1 VIGETDLF
9 RAARAGDPA
18 GLGALLERHR
28 ASLLAT
34 AYRMVGY
41 KPEAED
47 AVHDA
52 FLIALRRI
60 DTLSDPQALRAWLD
74 AIVRNVCR
82 MSLRGRRP
90 VSLGDHGDPTAVL
103 DDPGARLERLALKDW
118 VWKALEKLPE
128 GLRLTVLLRHFG
140 NYSSYE
146 EIAETLALPVGTVR
160 SRLSEARRRL
170 ADDLLGLSRS
180 CDEEERRRRDDWNR
194 YYFGAFARLYDGR
207 RDDFIDHYRPD
218 MEVIAGRTRFR
229 GRGKIEEEVD
239 GDLQTGTLTEP
250 IRILTSGNLSVIDCR
265 ITNPPDQ
272 PARCPVGMSIVLS
285 RRGDRSHRAYLYPG
299 QRVPLPPDWF

>member
-1 VIGETDLF
+1 
-9 RAARAGDPA
+9 
-18 GLGALLERHR
+18 
-28 ASLLAT
+28 
-34 AYRMVGY
+34 MVGY
-41 KPEAED
+41 RPEAED

-60 DTLSDPQALRAWLD
+60 DTLADPQSLRAWLD

-82 MSLRGRRP
+82 MYLRGSRP
-90 VSLGDHGDPTAVL
+90 VSLDGCGNPTAVL
-103 DDPGARLERLALKDW
+103 DDPGARLDRIALKDW

-128 GLRLTVLLRHFG
+128 ALRLTVLLRHFG

-146 EIAETLALPVGTVR
+146 EIAETLALPIGTVR

-180 CDEEERRRRDDWNR
+180 CDEEERRRRDTWNR
-194 YYFGAFARLYDGR
+194 YYFSAFARLYDGR
-207 RDDFIDHYRPD
+207 RDEFIDHYHPD
-218 MEVIAGRTRFR
+218 MEVVAGRKRFR
-229 GRGKIEEEVD
+229 GRAKIEAEVD

-250 IRILTSGNLSVIDCR
+250 VRILTSGNLSVIDCR

-272 PARCPVGMSIVLS
+272 PARCPVGMALVVC
-285 RRGDRSHRAYLYPG
+285 REGDRSRRAYLYPG
-299 QRVPLPPDWF
+299 QRIPLPPDWF